1 MMSGAPPHVQLLS
14 VPGCP
19 LVERARAAL
28 QCALAAS
35 RIHARVEELIGPHP
49 SPTIL
54 IDGHDV
60 VTGGRPTTTEAC
72 CRLELPTPAQI
83 VARLRPD
90 AAMGT

>member
-1 MMSGAPPHVQLLS
+1 MSGAPPHIQLLS

-28 QCALAAS
+28 RCALAGCRTTAE
-35 RIHARVEELIGPHP
+35 VEELIGAYP

-54 IDGHDV
+54 IDGRDV
-60 VTGGRPTTTEAC
+60 VTGRRPTTTEAC

-90 AAMGT
+90 AAMST